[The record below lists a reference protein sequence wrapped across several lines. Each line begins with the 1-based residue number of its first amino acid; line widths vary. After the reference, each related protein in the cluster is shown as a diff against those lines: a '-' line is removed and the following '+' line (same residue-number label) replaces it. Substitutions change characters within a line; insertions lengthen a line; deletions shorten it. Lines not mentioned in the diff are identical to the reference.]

1 MKARS
6 VLIVES
12 EESVGPALSEMLHR
26 LYPGWSVAACD
37 PAVAMSVLRDGAVD
51 TVVTVTAEHGGGCL
65 LAERIRDY
73 YPSVSYATFS
83 VNAAESPKLST
94 SGLAQKIGRS
104 FALQERLADP
114 DLVQVASRLKR
125 IPVIPSVFEDM
136 CFAVASDLA
145 TGGGRGR
152 AEVVKLVDQ
161 DPGLAA
167 QILKQANSPIPG
179 GDQSLNT
186 VPAAVAHLGAGR
198 LSSLLLGVSSSDH
211 LCTSEPGGRGVREDW
226 NDAVSTAQLSRK
238 IAAHEQMTAGE
249 VDSAYLA
256 GLLHNVGRL
265 MLAANM
271 PQEFSAVD
279 WPRPIA
285 ARLAREQDVFGVRH
299 TDLSALLLRLWGL
312 DDEMTEAVGFYA
324 DPVEGASRSFGPLA
338 AVHGAVVLLGHG
350 HLDWDKEF
358 LLQTGLT
365 DRIERWGRLDDV
377 PQTMATAGF

>member
-1 MKARS
+1 MKLRS

-37 PAVAMSVLRDGAVD
+37 PAVAMSVLRDAAVD
-51 TVVTVTAEHGGGCL
+51 TVVTITREHGGGCL
-65 LAERIRDY
+65 LAERIREY

-83 VNAAESPKLST
+83 ANPAESPELSAG
-94 SGLAQKIGRS
+94 GLAQKIGRS

-125 IPVIPSVFEDM
+125 IPVISSVFEDM

-145 TGGGRGR
+145 AGGERDL

-161 DPGLAA
+161 DPGIAA
-167 QILKQANSPIPG
+167 RILKQANSPIPG
-179 GDQSLNT
+179 VDRSFNT
-186 VPAAVAHLGAGR
+186 IPAAVAHLGAGR
-198 LSSLLLGVSSSDH
+198 ISSLLLGVSSSDH
-211 LCTSEPGGRGVREDW
+211 LCTSGPGARGVQGDW
-226 NDAVSTAQLSRK
+226 HDAMSTAQLSRK
-238 IAAHEQMTAGE
+238 IAAHEQMTADQL
-249 VDSAYLA
+249 DSAYLA

-271 PQEFSAVD
+271 PQEFSAIE
-279 WPRPIA
+279 WPLPTA
-285 ARLAREQDVFGVRH
+285 ARLAREQDVFGARH
-299 TDLSALLLRLWGL
+299 TDLGALLLRLWGL

-324 DPVEGASRSFGPLA
+324 DPVEGASRGFGPLA

-358 LLQTGLT
+358 LLQSGLA
-365 DRIERWGRLDDV
+365 DRIEQWAQLDDV

>member
-1 MKARS
+1 MEAAVCSRS
-6 VLIVES
+6 EYGTTTRRS
-12 EESVGPALSEMLHR
+12 HTP
-26 LYPGWSVAACD
+26 
-37 PAVAMSVLRDGAVD
+37 
-51 TVVTVTAEHGGGCL
+51 
-65 LAERIRDY
+65 
-73 YPSVSYATFS
+73 PSTFS